1 MPYSFRIDTN
11 HNIVLFK
18 ATGAF
23 TSEILLEC
31 LQIVAADPKFKTNFN
46 HLVDLRELSSFPAGS
61 SDMQRR
67 ANLDRQMEEAIG
79 DCKIA
84 LVSSNE
90 LVYGMT
96 RMYEIMMNDA
106 LPSVHTFKNIDD
118 AIDWLGIP
126 KEIL

>member
-1 MPYSFRIDTN
+1 MPYSYKIDTH

-31 LQIVAADPKFKTNFN
+31 LNVVTADPKFKTNFN
-46 HLVDLRELSSFPAGS
+46 HLVDLQDLSSFPADS
-61 SDMQRR
+61 SDMQKRTS
-67 ANLDRQMEEAIG
+67 LDREMEEMIG
-79 DCKIA
+79 EGKIA

-96 RMYEIMMNDA
+96 RMYEIMMDDA
-106 LPSVHTFKNIDD
+106 LPTVCTFKQMDD
-118 AIDWLGIP
+118 AIDWLDIP
-126 KEIL
+126 KEIV